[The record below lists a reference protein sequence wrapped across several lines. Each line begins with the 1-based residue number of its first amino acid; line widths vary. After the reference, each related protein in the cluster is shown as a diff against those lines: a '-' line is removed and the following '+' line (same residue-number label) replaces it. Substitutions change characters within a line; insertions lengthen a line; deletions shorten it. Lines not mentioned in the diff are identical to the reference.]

1 MLVRVLGSIAILA
14 LLAGC
19 VPSSASADG
28 EDGATG
34 VDQYATIPVGDLTR
48 SYLLRTPDEVDAEPR
63 PLLIMIH
70 GAGGNAARAE
80 EATGLTDAVAANDM
94 LVAYPNG
101 TAANS
106 VEGELAWNA
115 GACCGLARADR
126 VDDVAFIVAMIA
138 DIQSQYAVDPER
150 IYLAGYS
157 NGGMLSYRLACEHA
171 ELFAGIAVVSG
182 ALNYTPCEPSRPL
195 PVLIIH
201 GTADATV
208 PYLGGETNPR
218 TASRF
223 GQWENASVALA
234 TEFWRTVDD
243 CDDDPVTTTV
253 DLLTTDVYEGCADA
267 SALEVVTIADG
278 THTWP
283 RLATADVEGSAL
295 ILGFFGLGPKPQTE

>member
-1 MLVRVLGSIAILA
+1 MLTRALGAVALCA

-19 VPSSASADG
+19 ASPAATAGDAP
-28 EDGATG
+28 GAAG
-34 VDQYATIPVGDLTR
+34 VDQFVTIPVGDLTR
-48 SYLLRTPDEVDAEPR
+48 SYLLRTPEELDAEPR

-80 EATGLTDAVAANDM
+80 EATGLTDAVAANDI

-101 TAANS
+101 TAANA

-115 GACCGLARADR
+115 GACCGLARDEGI
-126 VDDVAFIVAMIA
+126 DDVGFIVAMIA
-138 DIQSQYAVDPER
+138 DIQSDYAIDPER

-157 NGGMLSYRLACEHA
+157 NRGMLSYRLACEHA

-182 ALNYTPCEPSRPL
+182 ALNYAPCAPSNPL
-195 PVLIIH
+195 PVLIVH

-243 CDDDPVTTTV
+243 CDDDPVITTV
-253 DLLTTDVYEGCADA
+253 DVLTTDEYEGCVDG
-267 SALEVVTIADG
+267 SGLEVVTIADG
-278 THTWP
+278 THAWP

-295 ILGFFGLGPKPQTE
+295 ILEFFGLT